1 MFCQKCGNQLNEGAA
16 FCPKC
21 GAKVDAASS
30 IPMQT
35 ATANNEKT
43 VKLPKSKRGIMIVSI
58 IVILLLLVIKS
69 CTSHNGDETYA
80 IKKALPGTWTA
91 SFGDGSYECR
101 LHFDKEGEKGAAMLI
116 DRECGGTYF
125 EVIYR
130 GDIEFAPGST
140 IMLYNVSNPDNPD
153 HAFEIDRMP
162 IPYTYN
168 SGTKELTLTSSFL
181 SAYLTTNV
189 ELQFTHTDEGYYD
202 NLGERVYSWE
212 ALFN

>member
-1 MFCQKCGNQLNEGAA
+1 MFCQKCGNQLNDGAA

-21 GAKVDAASS
+21 GAKVDAASG

-35 ATANNEKT
+35 AATNNEKP
-43 VKLPKSKRGIMIVSI
+43 VKPKKGKRGIIIVSI
-58 IVILLLLVIKS
+58 VVILLLIVIKS

-101 LHFDKEGEKGAAMLI
+101 LHFDEGGEMGSAMLI
-116 DRECGGTYF
+116 DREYGGTYF
-125 EVIYR
+125 EVIYY

-140 IMLYNVSNPDNPD
+140 IMLQNASNPDNPD

-162 IPYTYN
+162 ILYIYN

-189 ELQFTHTDEGYYD
+189 ELKFTHTDEGYYD